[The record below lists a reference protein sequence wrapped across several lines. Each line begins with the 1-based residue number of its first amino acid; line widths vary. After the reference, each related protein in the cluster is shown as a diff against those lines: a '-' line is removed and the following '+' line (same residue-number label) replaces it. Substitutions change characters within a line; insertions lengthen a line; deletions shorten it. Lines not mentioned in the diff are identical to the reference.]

1 MCLKMQKIPN
11 LIISLELS
19 CADELWI
26 NRKYTHLVKVQLF
39 LGFLEMHAVFP
50 LVPCSGTQQAQLLCI
65 YLLLN
70 KFTQLHENREIVFT
84 GLIN

>member
-1 MCLKMQKIPN
+1 MCLKMQKIQN
-11 LIISLELS
+11 EIISLELS

-26 NRKYTHLVKVQLF
+26 SRKYTHLVKVQLF

-70 KFTQLHENREIVFT
+70 KFTQSHVNREIAFT